1 MNLKSLYDKK
11 AAIYADMRDLQQRLK
26 AEQRGFNADE
36 EQRFENANTEFEQ
49 IERQIQNLERL
60 ENITNV
66 MNERAEEVIEQ
77 VDNRNADEKYRD
89 AFIAYVQNK
98 DLDNDQRMIL
108 KRGTETITTTTSGT
122 TYGGYNVPIELFNQ
136 LDVALKAYGG
146 MMDVSRIIDTA
157 GGGVLNMPTVDDTG
171 AAAVIVA
178 EAGSSTVQ
186 DMTFGRV
193 QLGSYTYRDLIKL
206 SEEFIQDEAVNALA
220 EIANL
225 MGIRFGRAL
234 NAHFTTGTGSGQP
247 TGFVTD
253 AGTVTGA
260 SASAITA
267 DDIFDLLHGVDPA
280 YRSMAGAAFMMND
293 STLKAIK
300 KLTIGTADDRPLWLP
315 SLRDGEPST
324 ILGKPYVIN
333 QDMANIGASAKP
345 IAFGDWSKYIIR
357 RVRGTQLRRLNERYA
372 DDLSVG
378 FLAFARYDG
387 KLLNTSAIKTLAQPA
402 S

>member
-26 AEQRGFNADE
+26 SEQRGFNADE

-122 TYGGYNVPIELFNQ
+122 TYGGYNVPVELFNQ
-136 LDVALKAYGG
+136 LDIALKAYGG

-171 AAAVIVA
+171 AAAVIVS

-333 QDMANIGASAKP
+333 QDMASIGASAKP

>member
-26 AEQRGFNADE
+26 SEQRGFNADE

-122 TYGGYNVPIELFNQ
+122 TYGGYNVPVELFNQ
-136 LDVALKAYGG
+136 LDIALKAYGG

-171 AAAVIVA
+171 AAAVIVS

-293 STLKAIK
+293 ATLKAIK

>member
-11 AAIYADMRDLQQRLK
+11 AAIYADMKDLQQRLK
-26 AEQRGFNADE
+26 SENRGMNADE
-36 EQRFENANTEFEQ
+36 QERFEKSNADFEEIEKQ
-49 IERQIQNLERL
+49 IENLERL
-60 ENITNV
+60 EKITSAREENEAQRQEQRSEEPKYLDV
-66 MNERAEEVIEQ
+66 FLKHFRKQNLSNEERA
-77 VDNRNADEKYRD
+77 
-89 AFIAYVQNK
+89 
-98 DLDNDQRMIL
+98 IL
-108 KRGTETITTTTSGT
+108 NRGTETITTTTSGT
-122 TYGGYNVPIELFNQ
+122 TYGGYNVPIELMNEI
-136 LDVALKAYGG
+136 DIALLAFGG
-146 MMDVSRIIDTA
+146 MMNVSRIVTTA
-157 GGGVLNMPTVDDTG
+157 GGGTLNWPTLDDTS
-171 AAAVIVA
+171 AKAVIVA
-178 EAGSSTVQ
+178 EAGSTTVQ

-193 QLGSYTYRDLIKL
+193 QFGAYTYRDLVKL
-206 SEEFIQDEAVNALA
+206 SLEFLQDEATNVVGELGAL
-220 EIANL
+220 L
-225 MGIRFGRAL
+225 GIRFARAL
-234 NAHFTTGTGSGQP
+234 NEHFTTGDGSSKP
-247 TGFVTD
+247 TGFVGS

-280 YRSMAGAAFMMND
+280 YRGMPSAAFMMND

-300 KLTIGTADDRPLWLP
+300 KLTIGTSDDRPLWIP

-324 ILGKPYVIN
+324 LLGKPYVIN
-333 QDMANIGASAKP
+333 QDMADIGASAKP

-357 RVRGTQLRRLNERYA
+357 RVREVNIRRLDERFA